1 MCGIFAVLGLTGD
14 PALNRQR
21 VYKLAKRIRHRGP
34 DSYSLDVHVDDDAGA
49 QWYMLHKRLSIVA
62 PGPDGDQPLYT
73 DDSHLTTFI
82 CNGEIYNHAELRQ
95 KYDIQS
101 ANKSDCQVIGHLYEK
116 HGPEFVREL
125 DGMFAYVIH
134 DRRDDTIVAGRDHM
148 GKIPCYV
155 AYGKDGSV
163 WFSSEMKTLVD
174 DPGIAKY
181 EIFPPGH
188 YYVKK
193 RGEKEGTFTRWYD
206 PQWVTD
212 ENYVPTRRADYGELR
227 ETVVTA
233 VKNRLMADVPYAVL
247 LSGGLD
253 SSLITSIA
261 VRHKK
266 EATNT
271 FGSDEPVHSFSIGIE
286 GAPDLI
292 AAKKVADQL
301 GTIHHEIHFTPEEA
315 LDALPDIVWHLE
327 TFEQV
332 RASVPMYLLSR
343 RIKSMGFKMVLSGE
357 GADELFGGYLYF
369 HKAPSA
375 EEFHRECA
383 RKTTRLHQWDVLRAN
398 KSTMAWGIEVRTPL
412 LSQAVCDYAMNTD
425 PAQKMIDLTKRDED
439 GHPHLEKYLL
449 RKAFDVPEDPYLPAE
464 VLWRQKEQFSDGV
477 GYDWVDG
484 LAKHA
489 DAMVSDEKF
498 EARAT
503 RFPLNPPT
511 TKEYYLLREIFEEH
525 FVTGMENGDC
535 AYATCPFGKSIAC
548 STPEAV
554 SWDPEWEKSVGDISG
569 RAVAGVHV
577 AADAFDLKD
586 DVADG
591 AGGQTP
597 LDAGAKAPSA
607 EATVVV
613 GAQGSSRADAN
624 ARAYGA
630 PRPGSRLASRHKASR
645 ARSQVGFVGAKS
657 DRHRG
662 FVGMRALGARSAVA
676 FF

>member
-21 VYKLAKRIRHRGP
+21 VYRLAKRIRHRGP
-34 DSYSLDVHVDDDAGA
+34 DSYNMDVRVDEAAGT
-49 QWYMLHKRLSIVA
+49 QTFMVHKRLSIVA

-73 DDSHLTTFI
+73 DETHDTTFI
-82 CNGEIYNHAELRQ
+82 CNGEIYNHEALRE
-95 KYDIQS
+95 KYDIKS
-101 ANKSDCQVIGHLYEK
+101 ANKSDCQVIGHLYEQN
-116 HGPEFVREL
+116 GPEFIREL
-125 DGMFAYVIH
+125 DGMFAFVIE
-134 DRRDDTIVAGRDHM
+134 DRRDGTIMAGRDHM
-148 GKIPCYV
+148 GKIPCYI

-188 YYVKK
+188 YYLKK
-193 RGEKEGTFTRWYD
+193 PGEEGSFVRWYD
-206 PQWVTD
+206 PEWVTD
-212 ENYVPTRRADYGELR
+212 VDYIPTRKADYTELR
-227 ETVVTA
+227 ETVVEA

-266 EATNT
+266 EAKNT
-271 FGSDEPVHSFSIGIE
+271 FGSDEPVHSFSIGIK
-286 GAPDLI
+286 GAPDLL
-292 AAKKVADQL
+292 AAKKVADHL

-315 LDALPDIVWHLE
+315 LDALPDIVYHLE

-343 RIKSMGFKMVLSGE
+343 RIKSMGFKMVLSGD
-357 GADELFGGYLYF
+357 GAAELFGGYLNF
-369 HKAPSA
+369 HTAPST
-375 EEFHRECA
+375 EEFHKECA

-425 PAQKMIDLTKRDED
+425 PEQKMIDVNKRDED
-439 GHPHLEKYLL
+439 GRPILEKYLL
-449 RKAFDVPEDPYLPAE
+449 RKAFDTPDDPYLPE
-464 VLWRQKEQFSDGV
+464 SVLWRQKEQFSDGV

-484 LAKHA
+484 LAAHA
-489 DAMVSDEKF
+489 EAMVSDEKF
-498 EARAT
+498 AARAE
-503 RFPLNPPT
+503 RFPLHPPT

-554 SWDPEWEKSVGDISG
+554 AWDPEWEKSVGDISG

-577 AADAFDLKD
+577 AADEFDLKGD
-586 DVADG
+586 DADSDG
-591 AGGQTP
+591 AN
-597 LDAGAKAPSA
+597 ASSSAKATSA
-607 EATVVV
+607 SAAVVV
-613 GAQGSSRADAN
+613 NAAAARGVRRSVKVRAAPAQR
-624 ARAYGA
+624 
-630 PRPGSRLASRHKASR
+630 
-645 ARSQVGFVGAKS
+645 RSQVGFSGARA
-657 DRHRG
+657 DRVRG
-662 FVGMRALGARSAVA
+662 FVGMRAVGASAAVA
-676 FF
+676 FA